1 MRPNVALKRK
11 EVDRQKT
18 KRKKFKHDNVRKRA
32 TKQEKN
38 VDKEVGPAAPWRS
51 KEGEYP
57 SQKQGG
63 DQGETDIL
71 AMNMFLRGT

>member
-18 KRKKFKHDNVRKRA
+18 KRKKSKHDNVRKKA
-32 TKQEKN
+32 TKQEKS

-51 KEGEYP
+51 KEGEDL
-57 SQKQGG
+57 SQK
-63 DQGETDIL
+63 
-71 AMNMFLRGT
+71 

>member
-1 MRPNVALKRK
+1 MALKRK
-11 EVDRQKT
+11 EGDRQKT
-18 KRKKFKHDNVRKRA
+18 KRKKSKHDNVRKRA

-51 KEGEYP
+51 KEGEDL

-63 DQGETDIL
+63 VLEETYIL